1 MSANLKIIKIRDC
14 SSFGKPCVPAIGSIV
29 FPGILYTWI
38 IGFRPIIM
46 TDGIGRDSKRMT
58 PERYMQAKTF
68 LENGVISKE
77 EFLEMTSGYTEIE
90 EDSSSQMLAS
100 IQKIVNNMELRLK
113 RLEQMI
119 QILIDSKN
127 SQT

>member
-1 MSANLKIIKIRDC
+1 
-14 SSFGKPCVPAIGSIV
+14 
-29 FPGILYTWI
+29 
-38 IGFRPIIM
+38 
-46 TDGIGRDSKRMT
+46 
-58 PERYMQAKTF
+58 MQAKTF

-77 EFLEMTSGYTEIE
+77 EFLEMTSGYAEAE

>member
-1 MSANLKIIKIRDC
+1 
-14 SSFGKPCVPAIGSIV
+14 
-29 FPGILYTWI
+29 
-38 IGFRPIIM
+38 M

-90 EDSSSQMLAS
+90 EDSSSQMLAN
-100 IQKIVNNMELRLK
+100 IQKIVNDMEFRLK

-127 SQT
+127 SQA

>member
-1 MSANLKIIKIRDC
+1 MS
-14 SSFGKPCVPAIGSIV
+14 
-29 FPGILYTWI
+29 
-38 IGFRPIIM
+38 
-46 TDGIGRDSKRMT
+46 DGTGRDSKRMT

-77 EFLEMTSGYTEIE
+77 EFLEMTSGYSEIE
-90 EDSSSQMLAS
+90 EDNSSQMLAN

-113 RLEQMI
+113 RLEEMI
-119 QILIDSKN
+119 QVLIDSKN